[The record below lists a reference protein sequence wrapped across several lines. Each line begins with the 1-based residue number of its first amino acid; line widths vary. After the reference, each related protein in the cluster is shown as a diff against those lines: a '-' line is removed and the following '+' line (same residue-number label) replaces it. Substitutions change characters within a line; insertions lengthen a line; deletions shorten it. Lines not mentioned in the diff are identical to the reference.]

1 MSASEPYWYLASYPK
16 SGNTWCRVFITELRR
31 LAGLDSTE
39 ATAAAQQEEQ
49 ELRLNRDLATGSIVS
64 SRHWL
69 DDQLGID
76 SSDLSWAELD
86 KVRGRV
92 GHQRALYAECLRY
105 HKVHDAFVS
114 PDSAGRQVVPVE
126 GCRGAV
132 VVMRHPADVAVSLSH
147 FFSWPLERCVA
158 FLLNEQAGLCR
169 SSKRGGQQV
178 RQFMGTWAS
187 HVHSW
192 LDQQKIPT
200 LMLRYEDLLAEPQLQ
215 FSRLARFLELP
226 AEPELIAEAIRNTSF
241 QTLQAKEEKEGG
253 FSERPDGC
261 ERFFRSGRSG
271 EGCEQLTFEQLA
283 QLEEAFE
290 STLNRLGY
298 GINASIDQT

>member
-31 LAGLDSTE
+31 LAGLDSAE

-86 KVRGRV
+86 KVRGRA
-92 GHQRALYAECLRY
+92 GHQRALYVESLRY
-105 HKVHDAFVS
+105 HKVHDALMS
-114 PDSAGRQVVPVE
+114 PDSAGRPVVPVE

-132 VVMRHPADVAVSLSH
+132 VVIRHPADVVVSLSH

-158 FLLNEQAGLCR
+158 FLLDEQAGLCR

-178 RQFMGTWAS
+178 RQFLGTWAN

-192 LDQQKIPT
+192 LDQEQIPI
-200 LMLRYEDLLAEPQLQ
+200 LMLRYEDLLAEPQQQ

-226 AEPELIAEAIRNTSF
+226 ENPNLIAEAVTNTSF
-241 QTLQAKEEKEGG
+241 QTLRDKEEKEGG
-253 FSERPDGC
+253 FHERPDGC
-261 ERFFRSGRSG
+261 PRFFRSGRSG
-271 EGCEQLTFEQLA
+271 EGKEELTAEQLL
-283 QLEEAFE
+283 QLEEAFA
-290 STLNRLGY
+290 STLSRCRYQISG
-298 GINASIDQT
+298 T

>member
-1 MSASEPYWYLASYPK
+1 MSTPEPYWYLASYPK

-31 LAGLDSTE
+31 LAGLDSAE

-86 KVRGRV
+86 KVRGRA

-114 PDSAGRQVVPVE
+114 PDSAGRPVVPVE

-132 VVMRHPADVAVSLSH
+132 VVIRHPADVAVSLSH

-158 FLLNEQAGLCR
+158 FLLDEQAGLCR

-178 RQFMGTWAS
+178 RQFMGTWAN

-192 LDQQKIPT
+192 LDQQQIPV
-200 LMLRYEDLLAEPQLQ
+200 LLLRYEDLLAESQLQ
-215 FSRLARFLELP
+215 FSQLARFLELP
-226 AEPELIAEAIRNTSF
+226 ADPELIAEAVRNTSF
-241 QTLQAKEEKEGG
+241 QALRAKEEQEGG
-253 FSERPDGC
+253 FHERPDGC
-261 ERFFRSGRSG
+261 ERFFRSGRIG
-271 EGCEQLTFEQLA
+271 EGQEELTAEQLA
-283 QLEEAFE
+283 QLEEAFAE
-290 STLNRLGY
+290 TLELTGY
-298 GINASIDQT
+298 VKPFAAAI

>member
-31 LAGLDSTE
+31 LAGLDSAE

-49 ELRLNRDLATGSIVS
+49 ELRLNRNLATGSIVS

-76 SSDLSWAELD
+76 SSNLSWAELD
-86 KVRGRV
+86 KVRGRA
-92 GHQRALYAECLRY
+92 GHQRALYAEGLRS

-114 PDSAGRQVVPVE
+114 PDSAGRPVVPVE

-132 VVMRHPADVAVSLSH
+132 VVVRHPADVAVSLSH

-271 EGCEQLTFEQLA
+271 EGREQLNSEQLER
-283 QLEEAFE
+283 LEEAFG
-290 STLNRLGY
+290 STLKRFGY
-298 GINASIDQT
+298 GKTTGIKQS